1 MYAMINLGVGETAE
15 RDVKAFYYLDQM
27 DITG

>member
-1 MYAMINLGVGETAE
+1 MYAMIRSEGETAE
-15 RDVKAFYYLDQM
+15 RDVRCFYYLDQM